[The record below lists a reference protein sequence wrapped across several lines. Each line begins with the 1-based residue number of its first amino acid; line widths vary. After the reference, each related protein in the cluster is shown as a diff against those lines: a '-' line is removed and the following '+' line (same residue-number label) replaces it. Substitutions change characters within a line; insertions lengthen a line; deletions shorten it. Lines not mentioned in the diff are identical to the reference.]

1 MSKGAQL
8 AGQALKYVLFRKGLL
23 EVGIR
28 PVEGGAPDA
37 QENYVMNIRYLDDY
51 VRLPEGW
58 RIAKREL
65 QVEFTEVFPIL

>member
-1 MSKGAQL
+1 
-8 AGQALKYVLFRKGLL
+8 
-23 EVGIR
+23 
-28 PVEGGAPDA
+28 
-37 QENYVMNIRYLDDY
+37 